1 MGKPHRTLLRV
12 IFVSLLVV
20 LFILI
25 YTCILQNRYSKDT
38 LQDSVKRNTQCADA
52 IYQLVSD
59 SFTKEDFEN
68 ITTVDDMKSDRY
80 KELQGKLNELRTLNS
95 TRYLYTAVRGKDG
108 KLIYLVDGLD
118 LDAEDFAYPGTYI
131 EKEMIPYID
140 AALSGETIYSQDSV
154 DTTWGHIFTACYP
167 IRSAGDSGE
176 IIGALCL
183 EMNMESTY
191 EFLAQSKITTIEI
204 ATMTVV
210 VSLLLAVCIY
220 VFLNRQK
227 QKELIQQQLLQ
238 ESAVKAEAANRAKS
252 AFLFNMS
259 HDIRTPMNAIIGYAE
274 LAGRSQTSRQEL
286 NDYLGKIHGCGQTL
300 LSILD
305 NVLELSKIESGNV
318 VLEESAVEAGSIFEK
333 CMQMVEVEL
342 EKKHQTLTISKE
354 IIHPY
359 VYFDTTRV
367 TEVILNKTE
376 SPS

>member
-95 TRYLYTAVRGKDG
+95 TRYLYTAARGKDG

-274 LAGRSQTSRQEL
+274 LAGRSQTSRQ
-286 NDYLGKIHGCGQTL
+286 
-300 LSILD
+300 
-305 NVLELSKIESGNV
+305 
-318 VLEESAVEAGSIFEK
+318 
-333 CMQMVEVEL
+333 
-342 EKKHQTLTISKE
+342 
-354 IIHPY
+354 
-359 VYFDTTRV
+359 
-367 TEVILNKTE
+367 
-376 SPS
+376 